1 MSSLI
6 KSNVFPTFSNMLED
20 FWNTEKFFSRPLFP
34 ASTLPAVNV
43 KETEQNYE
51 VELAVPGFKKDE
63 LKISTENGV
72 LSISAETSSEQTEED
87 DRYTRREFSCN
98 SFSRSFSLP
107 ENVLPEDIKA
117 KYEDGLVRIDIKKNG
132 ATAKPRNEIS
142 ID

>member
-6 KSNVFPTFSNMLED
+6 KSNAFPTFSSMLED

-34 ASTLPAVNV
+34 ARTMPAVNI
-43 KETEQNYE
+43 KETEQGYE

-63 LKISTENGV
+63 LKISTENGI
-72 LSISAETSSEQTEED
+72 LSISAETNSDKTEEND
-87 DRYTRREFSCN
+87 KYTRREFSRS

-107 ENVLPEDIKA
+107 ENVSPEDIKA
-117 KYEDGLVRIDIKKNG
+117 KYEDGLIRINLKKDGTHANL
-132 ATAKPRNEIS
+132 KKELS